1 MGVIVKEKVKG
12 SGEWWIFIHHNG
24 KKNTKK
30 IGDQALAETVAQ
42 EMRAHL
48 ALKDFGFMAEKKDPV
63 PTFKEAA
70 RLWLAEP
77 QNWRESTRETY
88 IFNLEKHIFPKIGK
102 KPVNTLTRKRLKAFF
117 NGLTNAGISPNTV
130 ALIRAPIQ
138 GVLCLALDE
147 EWIEF
152 NPLHN
157 LTIKNRKSQ
166 TIVQPLT
173 DHQADQLLDQAK
185 IFMSR
190 YYYPHLLCSIRTGIR
205 LGELQALT
213 WDDLDVTARI
223 LDINR
228 SYRRGRITTP
238 KNHKTRRVD
247 ITPHLAQTLKAHQT
261 AQKKAALKGG
271 YKFSKYIFANRK
283 GNILDRETYK
293 NALNRCLHGA
303 GLARIR
309 IHDLRHTYA
318 TIRLL
323 RGHNIGDVSYQLGHS
338 SIKITYD
345 IYGHWMPGKFKNEV
359 DQLDISTAPDCPQTA
374 PKNEGV

>member
-30 IGDQALAETVAQ
+30 IGDQDLAETVAQ
-42 EMRAHL
+42 EMRARL
-48 ALKDFGFMAEKKDPV
+48 ALKDFGFMTEKKEPV

-77 QNWRESTRETY
+77 QNWRESTKETY
-88 IFNLEKHIFPKIGK
+88 VFNLEKHIFPRVGK
-102 KPVNTLTRKRLKAFF
+102 APVNALTRKKLKSFF
-117 NGLTNAGISPNTV
+117 NSLIKTGMSPNTV

-147 EWIEF
+147 QWIES

-157 LTIKNRKSQ
+157 ITIKNRRSPSL
-166 TIVQPLT
+166 VQPLT
-173 DHQADQLLDQAK
+173 DHQAEQLLDQARA
-185 IFMSR
+185 FMDG

-205 LGELQALT
+205 IGELQAVT
-213 WDDLDVTARI
+213 WQDLDPYNRI
-223 LDINR
+223 LEINR
-228 SYRRGRITTP
+228 SIRKGRITTP
-238 KNHKTRRVD
+238 KNHRTRRVD
-247 ITPHLAQTLKAHQT
+247 ITPHMTKTLKAHKT

-271 YKFSKYIFANRK
+271 YQFPDHIFANRK
-283 GNILDRETYK
+283 GKILDRETYK
-293 NALNRCLHGA
+293 NALNRCLQGA
-303 GLARIR
+303 GLPHIR

-359 DQLDISTAPDCPQTA
+359 DELDISTTPDCPQAA
-374 PKNEGV
+374 PKNESV

>member
-1 MGVIVKEKVKG
+1 MGVIVKEKVKD
-12 SGEWWIFIHHNG
+12 SGEWWIYVHHNG
-24 KKNTKK
+24 RKKTKK
-30 IGDQALAETVAQ
+30 IGGQDLAQAVAKKI
-42 EMRAHL
+42 RARL
-48 ALKDFGFMAEKKDPV
+48 ALQDFGFMAQKKDPV

-88 IFNLEKHIFPKIGK
+88 VFNLEKHIFPKLGK
-102 KPVNTLTRKRLKAFF
+102 TPINILARKKIKAFF
-117 NGLTNAGISPNTV
+117 NDLIKGGMSPNTV

-157 LTIKNRKSQ
+157 LIIKNRKSQ
-166 TIVQPLT
+166 STVQPLT
-173 DHQADQLLDQAK
+173 DHQADQLMNQAK
-185 IFMSR
+185 VFMDG

-205 LGELQALT
+205 IGELQAIT
-213 WDDLDVTARI
+213 WNDFDTGARI
-223 LDINR
+223 LDINQ
-228 SYRRGRITTP
+228 SYRKGRITTP
-238 KNHKTRRVD
+238 KNHRTRRVD
-247 ITPHLAQTLKAHQT
+247 ITPHLARTLKTHQT
-261 AQKKAALKGG
+261 TQKKAALKGG
-271 YKFSKYIFANRK
+271 YQFPEYIFANRK

-293 NALNRCLHGA
+293 NALNRCLYGA
-303 GLARIR
+303 GLPRIR

-359 DQLDISTAPDCPQTA
+359 DELDNLPGDISLEETEDGRCS
-374 PKNEGV
+374 